1 MQQAG
6 LDFSSIPAL
15 ARFSTHL
22 ENAGIDGQSSAFI
35 LGQVTREVINAS
47 IIKAGLEIGQEQ
59 LSSLSQLPSDEEKAN
74 ALRQAYETKT
84 GKKVDELINE
94 CAELIV
100 QDFEKQE

>member
-15 ARFSTHL
+15 ARFASHL
-22 ENAGIDGQSSAFI
+22 ENAGIDDQSSAFI

-47 IIKAGLEIGQEQ
+47 IVKAGLEIGQEQ
-59 LSSLSQLPSDEEKAN
+59 LNGLSQLPTDEEKAT

-84 GKKVDELINE
+84 GKNVDKLINE